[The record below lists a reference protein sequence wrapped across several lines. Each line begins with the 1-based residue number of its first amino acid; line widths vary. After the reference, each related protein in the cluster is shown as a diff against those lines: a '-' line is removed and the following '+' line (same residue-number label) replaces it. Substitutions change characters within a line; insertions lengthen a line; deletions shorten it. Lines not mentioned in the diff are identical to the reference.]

1 MSRPF
6 QLYRLQQ
13 LDSQMDA
20 IQNHL
25 REIDTALHA
34 DEAVRQARETATAAD
49 DALKQTRKALRAAED
64 NVRQQRLKIEQD
76 ESTLYGGRMRN
87 PKELKD
93 LENEVA
99 SLKRYLVTLEDRQL
113 ESMLAEEE
121 AAALAGETQAALEL
135 ANAAFER
142 HSLDLRQEQERLQR
156 DHARLKEEHAAA
168 ASAVQ
173 ADDLALYNQLRVKR
187 KGVAVAKVSDRACTA
202 CGSIINAAL
211 LNAAYSPNQ
220 ISLCSACGR
229 ILYTG

>member
-20 IQNHL
+20 IQNRL

-34 DEAVRQARETATAAD
+34 DEAVRRARETATAAD

>member
-34 DEAVRQARETATAAD
+34 DEAVRRARETATAAD